1 MEAEAKPVPD
11 SVERSRLWD
20 RCPAPIASAAGLA
33 MLGAGIAS
41 GTLPE
46 VLEIGVVAV
55 APGPVPGFVPLP
67 ELVERV
73 LGVDPA
79 HARLFAAGLG
89 TTRPGP
95 SSADRPIGIPVREPA
110 RHTIVARAAK
120 PSWRVRPC
128 REEGAAMIESGEAA
142 RNSEWTD
149 CANAASAELG
159 ISPAPPSSPL
169 RPAQPAPRE
178 ASIDRHLKPKLSAP
192 VTEDEEE
199 LAGGA

>member
-1 MEAEAKPVPD
+1 
-11 SVERSRLWD
+11 
-20 RCPAPIASAAGLA
+20 
-33 MLGAGIAS
+33 MLGAGIANGALS
-41 GTLPE
+41 G

-55 APGPVPGFVPLP
+55 APGPVPGFVLLP
-67 ELVERV
+67 ESVERS

-79 HARLFAAGLG
+79 LARLFAAGLC
-89 TTRPGP
+89 TTCPGP
-95 SSADRPIGIPVREPA
+95 SSAVRQIGISVREPA
-110 RHTIVARAAK
+110 RDAIVALAAK
-120 PSWRVRPC
+120 PSWRVRPS
-128 REEGAAMIESGEAA
+128 REEGAAMIESGE
-142 RNSEWTD
+142 
-149 CANAASAELG
+149 AASAELG